1 MQQEFVMNTA
11 TALSN

>member
-1 MQQEFVMNTA
+1 MQQEFNMNTA